1 MDTLD
6 RISIWA
12 IVILIVT
19 SFVLSGGHSG
29 EARPGSKQKQRI
41 AAADYAVINIE
52 IEKKVKLAKNLLE
65 SNNLDKAELLVKEMI
80 EKFPYEGSPHMIMGD
95 ILMRRQEQVK
105 AMPEYKEAVDLNPD
119 YLDKKTDLFQG
130 KKLKVAVDEALD
142 EIEMELKANPG
153 DKSMKD
159 SRKLIYYL
167 KRRIAG
173 SCG

>member
-1 MDTLD
+1 
-6 RISIWA
+6 
-12 IVILIVT
+12 
-19 SFVLSGGHSG
+19 
-29 EARPGSKQKQRI
+29 
-41 AAADYAVINIE
+41 
-52 IEKKVKLAKNLLE
+52 
-65 SNNLDKAELLVKEMI
+65 
-80 EKFPYEGSPHMIMGD
+80 
-95 ILMRRQEQVK
+95 
-105 AMPEYKEAVDLNPD
+105 MPEYKEAVDLNPD